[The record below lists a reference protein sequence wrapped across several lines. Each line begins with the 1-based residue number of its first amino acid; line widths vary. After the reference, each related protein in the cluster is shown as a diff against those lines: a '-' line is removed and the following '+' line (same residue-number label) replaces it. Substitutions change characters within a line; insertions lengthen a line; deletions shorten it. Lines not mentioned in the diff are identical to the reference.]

1 MEKSNVPAPETAECF
16 ASTNV
21 SNVIKCVEKTLAAKL
36 IAKLLILHT
45 MRCVNDE
52 GLNTKLNN
60 LTHIQSTSYYKLTS
74 RLQVKQH

>member
-1 MEKSNVPAPETAECF
+1 MQESNVPARSTAECF
-16 ASTNV
+16 ASTHV

-36 IAKLLILHT
+36 IVKLLILHT

-60 LTHIQSTSYYKLTS
+60 LTLIQSTSY
-74 RLQVKQH
+74 